1 MTEAVEELFEL
12 DPAAKIVSKAR
23 IRRTPAAEGIKRIA
37 LPAQPAEYARRHIRT

>member
-1 MTEAVEELFEL
+1 MTEAVEELFEE
-12 DPAAKIVSKAR
+12 IVSKAR